1 MSWLKP
7 RFQIERRVL
16 RTLTLMLILF
26 SSLVFGIEDLVR
38 GVESVFLWVVV
49 LLGMLLGWWLASI
62 KIAGWRA
69 TLLSSV
75 LGTSVTIVFVGRL
88 GLKLAYLLQA
98 IFQWFLQGLLWLIN
112 QREMVDSTVL
122 SALFQDLSQDIS
134 IIFSRL
140 AEWVT
145 NIYLRQPS
153 FDPVAIGF
161 VWGLAIFSV
170 AIWASWAIRR
180 YQQPA
185 WAMLPA
191 VMLMAVS
198 LGYVNT
204 SAFTLL
210 PMLGASLALILTT
223 GYDAWEQ
230 RWILQGLDYATDIR
244 FDIAIATIILSLGL
258 TLVAGIVPSIS
269 VEDIADAYRE
279 WIQPDPSESD
289 LGESLGLDPEPQTET
304 RGSDIFDQKRDK
316 NELPTSHLI
325 GTGEEL
331 ADIVVMLARV
341 ETPGQD
347 ASNEDPLLDSHYYW
361 RNLTY
366 DRYTGQGWTTGSLG
380 KQAFEPGDF
389 AQSADIEN
397 HRLLRQEI
405 RIIEDLGNLV
415 YSAGSLVTADQ
426 DFQVAWRLHWSEE
439 LLNDIFGATI
449 DSDLY
454 RVDSLQPVF
463 SEAELREV
471 DQRYPPWV
479 IEHYIHLPESV
490 PERVLYLAREITA
503 TEPTAYDRALAI
515 EQYVRQFPYT
525 LDIPPPPQSRDIV
538 DYFLFDLQ
546 KGYCDYYASAMVVLA
561 RASGLPA
568 RLVTGFVSG
577 NYNAEQDTFIIT
589 ADQAHAWV
597 EIYFPEYGW
606 IPFEPTGGRNPI
618 DRPKEIS
625 EKIFPDWDQTFD
637 PITAPRIGLIQDLW
651 GTIVISVVFLV
662 IIGWGAWLGLDRWWL
677 GRLSSKKAIERV
689 YRRLY
694 QYGARLGV
702 TVYPETTPYEFS
714 RAVMT
719 VLSTFD
725 NGNYFEDR
733 CAAPA
738 RELLTEITD
747 DYVRVLYRPDDLTA
761 KELGHSL
768 HTFTQLRWRLKL
780 LSIVL
785 RVKQITLSM
794 KVDQINS
801 DEINDGIPR

>member
-1 MSWLKP
+1 MSWLNS
-7 RFQIERRVL
+7 QIHIERRVL
-16 RTLTLMLILF
+16 RTLILMLILF
-26 SSLVFGIEDLVR
+26 SSLIFGIEDLVR

-49 LLGMLLGWWLASI
+49 LLGLFLGWWLASI
-62 KIAGWRA
+62 KIAGWKA
-69 TLLSSV
+69 ALFSSV
-75 LGTSVTIVFVGRL
+75 LGTGVTVVYVGRL
-88 GLKLAYLLQA
+88 GLKLAYLMQA
-98 IFQWFLQGLLWLIN
+98 LFQWLTQGVRWLIK
-112 QREMVDSTVL
+112 QTDYVDSSVL
-122 SALFQDLSQDIS
+122 LALFQDLNRDIS
-134 IIFSRL
+134 IIFLRL
-140 AEWVT
+140 AEWVM
-145 NIYLRQPS
+145 NIILKQPS

-180 YQQPA
+180 HRQPA

-204 SAFTLL
+204 SATTLL

-223 GYDAWEQ
+223 GYDASEQ
-230 RWILQGLDYATDIR
+230 DWVQQKIDYATDIR
-244 FDIAIATIILSLGL
+244 FDIAIATLVLSLGL
-258 TLVAGIVPSIS
+258 TFAAGIMPSIS

-279 WIQPDPSESD
+279 WYQTDPSESD
-289 LGESLGLDPEPQTET
+289 FGESLGLDPEPQTVT
-304 RGSDIFDQKRDK
+304 RGSDVFDQKRDN

-331 ADIVVMLARV
+331 TEIVVMLVRV
-341 ETPGQD
+341 ETLGQSTSIE
-347 ASNEDPLLDSHYYW
+347 APLIDSHYYW

-389 AQSADIEN
+389 AQPADIEN
-397 HRLLRQEI
+397 HRLVRQEI

-415 YSAGSLVTADQ
+415 YSAGSLVTADK
-426 DFQVAWRLHWSEE
+426 DFQVAWRLHWSDEM
-439 LLNDIFGATI
+439 LNDIFGATI
-449 DSDLY
+449 DNDLY

-463 SEAELREV
+463 SEAELRAV
-471 DQRYPPWV
+471 NQRYPPWV
-479 IEHYIHLPESV
+479 IEHYIHIPESV

-515 EQYVRQFPYT
+515 EAYVRQFPYT
-525 LDIPPPPQSRDIV
+525 LDVPQPPQSRDIV

-577 NYNAEQDTFIIT
+577 NYNAEQDTFIVT

-606 IPFEPTGGRNPI
+606 IPFEPTGGRDPI

-625 EKIFPDWDQTFD
+625 EKIFPDWDQSFE
-637 PITAPRIGLIQDLW
+637 PITAPRIALIKDLW
-651 GTIVISVVFLV
+651 GYVTLSVLFLATL
-662 IIGWGAWLGLDRWWL
+662 GWGAWLGVDRWWL
-677 GRLSSKKAIERV
+677 GRLSAKRASEKI

-702 TVYPETTPYEFS
+702 VVVPEMTPYEFS
-714 RAVMT
+714 HEFTAVLT
-719 VLSTFD
+719 TLGS
-725 NGNYFEDR
+725 NNLYEAR
-733 CAAPA
+733 WSAPA
-738 RELLTEITD
+738 REMLTAITD
-747 DYVRVLYRPDDLTA
+747 DYVRVLYRPDELTE
-761 KELGHSL
+761 KEKAQTLR
-768 HTFTQLRWRLKL
+768 TFVRLRWRLKL
-780 LSIVL
+780 LTFVLWIKNISIS
-785 RVKQITLSM
+785 RNMEQT
-794 KVDQINS
+794 NS
-801 DEINDGIPR
+801 IEIDGDKL